1 MYKIKTHFEI
11 GHLKYFGHDVIGE
24 TLLETESVFHA
35 NSLTECINEWRDKNY
50 SEPEYFI
57 DVWETDSEGIPFPVG
72 DIKMEKWMF

>member
-11 GHLKYFGHDVIGE
+11 GHIKDEQLNGMQ
-24 TLLETESVFHA
+24 ETESVFHA

-57 DVWETDSEGIPFPVG
+57 DVWETDSEGTPFPVG
-72 DIKMEKWMF
+72 DIKIEKWMFN